1 MNFANKYVLITG
13 ASSGIG
19 FVFAQKF
26 AQRGA
31 HLVITAR
38 RKDRLELLRA
48 EIINQY
54 PSSSVHCIVEDLTA
68 DGAVDRLKSAIDALG
83 IDIDI
88 LINNAGFGYK
98 GLFLGAD
105 RKTYLDMIALNMSVL
120 TDLTYAFM
128 PAMVHKQFG
137 GVLNVASMAGVRSI
151 PYFAVYA
158 SSKAYVLN
166 FTEAL
171 WQEYKGSGVHISAL
185 CPGPVETEF
194 FEVSGYN
201 PSGADARSIQTP
213 EAVVD
218 AAIKGLI
225 RNKPIVPT
233 SWLLRVLTAIQV
245 IIPRKIGLW
254 VLEKN
259 MK

>member
-1 MNFANKYVLITG
+1 MNLENKYVLITG

-19 FVFAQKF
+19 YVFAQKF

-38 RKDRLELLRA
+38 RRDRLDALRT
-48 EIINQY
+48 EIINDY
-54 PSSSVHCIVEDLTA
+54 PSSNVHCVVEDLTA
-68 DGAVDRLKSAIDALG
+68 DGAVDRLKSTVDALG
-83 IDIDI
+83 IEIDI
-88 LINNAGFGYK
+88 LINNAGFGFK
-98 GLFLGAD
+98 GLFLDAHRD
-105 RKTYLDMIALNMSVL
+105 TCIDMMKLNMSIL
-120 TDLTYAFM
+120 TDLTYTFL
-128 PAMVHKQFG
+128 PAMVHRQFG
-137 GVLNVASMAGVRSI
+137 GVLNVASMAGLRSI

-158 SSKAYVLN
+158 ATKAYVIN

-225 RNKPIVPT
+225 KNKPIIPT
-233 SWLLRVLTAIQV
+233 SGLLRVLTVIQV
-245 IIPRKIGLW
+245 LIPRKIGLW